1 MKIPH
6 RLLLSYAALV
16 LIAFTGGALL
26 ALAWAKANFAAGI
39 GPWYQI
45 GMLGSAGLVISG
57 LGIRF
62 GVYQARATSA
72 PLQRIAAA
80 TKAVADGRFDVRLE
94 RSNLAEATALAES
107 FNEMAAALE
116 AYNSTS
122 IDRLMA
128 EQRRNDVVLGSIDDG
143 LIIVD
148 ERAQIERLNPIAARQ
163 LGTTMDLAIGRTLD
177 ELLGGERF
185 DQRVID
191 DIASQSLSQDSE
203 PDLVIGE
210 GLMQRTLALALTPF
224 TDETRPGL
232 VLLLHDVTE
241 EREQEKLRMDFVL
254 RASHELRTPVAGL
267 SMAMDLLAERAVFP
281 PESREADLFETVHTE
296 TRRLADLVKDLLD
309 VSRLSH
315 ADTPL
320 KLEAV
325 RLSQIAED
333 ARARFEPMALER
345 RLRIACSSADG
356 LPELQLDPSQF
367 SRVLDNL
374 VGNAIRHTPPGG
386 DVGIRVIAGP
396 DAIRL
401 EVRDSGEG
409 MTRRQLA
416 SVFEPFVQF
425 GRNTGG
431 AGLGLTLS
439 REIVERHGGRIE
451 VASQRGQG
459 TRFTVSLPWPSE
471 AAA

>member
-1 MKIPH
+1 MKILH
-6 RLLLSYAALV
+6 RLLLSNAGLVVLAFAA
-16 LIAFTGGALL
+16 GALS
-26 ALAWAKANFAAGI
+26 ALAWAQPEGRSWFVTAVLAI
-39 GPWYQI
+39 
-45 GMLGSAGLVISG
+45 SAVVVSVY
-57 LGIRF
+57 GIRF
-62 GVYQARATSA
+62 GLRQAHATSE
-72 PLQRIAAA
+72 PLARIAAA
-80 TKAVADGRFDVRLE
+80 AKQVAAGRFDVRVE
-94 RSNLAEATALAES
+94 RSNLAEANVLAEN

-122 IDRLMA
+122 IDRLLA

-163 LGTTMDLAIGRTLD
+163 LGTTVELAIGRTLD
-177 ELLGGERF
+177 DVLGGERF
-185 DQRVID
+185 DQRIID
-191 DIASQSLSQDSE
+191 DIANQTMAQENE

-210 GLMQRTLALALTPF
+210 GVMQRTLATALTPF
-224 TDETRPGL
+224 HDETRPGL
-232 VLLLHDVTE
+232 VMLLRDVTE
-241 EREQEKLRMDFVL
+241 EREHEKLRMDFLL

-267 SMAMDLLAERAVFP
+267 RMAMDLLAERAAFA
-281 PESREADLFETVHTE
+281 PETREADLFETVHSE
-296 TRRLADLVKDLLD
+296 TTRLSGLVNDLLD

-320 KLEAV
+320 KLEPCQLAT
-325 RLSQIAED
+325 LAEE

-345 RLRIACSSADG
+345 RLQIACEAAED
-356 LPELQLDPSQF
+356 LPELQLDPAQF

-386 DVGIRVIAGP
+386 DVRILVAARPEALSI
-396 DAIRL
+396 

-416 SVFEPFVQF
+416 RVFDPFVQF
-425 GRNTGG
+425 GRNSGG

-459 TRFTVSLPWPSE
+459 ARFIVNLPWPNE
-471 AAA
+471 ATAAA

>member
-1 MKIPH
+1 MKILH
-6 RLLLSYAALV
+6 RLLLSYAALI
-16 LIAFTGGALL
+16 LFAFAGGALM
-26 ALAWAKANFAAGI
+26 ALAWAKFDT

-45 GMLGSAGLVISG
+45 GLLGLGGVVISV

-62 GVYQARATSA
+62 GIAQAKATSA
-72 PLQRIAAA
+72 PLQKIAAA

-94 RSNLAEATALAES
+94 PSNLAEATALAES

-122 IDRLMA
+122 IDRLLA

-163 LGTTMDLAIGRTLD
+163 LGTTVELAIGRTLD
-177 ELLGGERF
+177 DILGGDRF
-185 DQRVID
+185 DQRIID
-191 DIASQSLSQDSE
+191 DIASQQLSQDNE

-210 GLMQRTLALALTPF
+210 GVMQRTLAVALTPF

-232 VLLLHDVTE
+232 VVMIRDVTE

-254 RASHELRTPVAGL
+254 RASHELRTPVSGL
-267 SMAMDLLAERAVFP
+267 RMAMDLLAERAAFAP
-281 PESREADLFETVHTE
+281 DTREADLFDTVHTE
-296 TRRLADLVKDLLD
+296 TKRLADLVSDLLD

-320 KLEAV
+320 KLEPVQLA
-325 RLSQIAED
+325 QIAED

-345 RLRIACSSADG
+345 RLSIVSTTADN

-386 DVGIRVIAGP
+386 EVGITVVAGS
-396 DAIRL
+396 DAIRI

-416 SVFEPFVQF
+416 RVFDPFVQF
-425 GRNTGG
+425 GRNSGG

-459 TRFTVSLPWPSE
+459 ARFTVSLPWPSE
-471 AAA
+471 AAAA

>member
-1 MKIPH
+1 MKILH

-16 LIAFTGGALL
+16 VFAFVGGALM
-26 ALAWAKANFAAGI
+26 ALAWAKFAT
-39 GPWYQI
+39 GPWYEI
-45 GMLGSAGLVISG
+45 GLLGASG
-57 LGIRF
+57 LFVSVIGIRF
-62 GVYQARATSA
+62 GIAQAKATSA
-72 PLQRIAAA
+72 PLQKIAAA

-94 RSNLAEATALAES
+94 RSNLAEATALTES

-122 IDRLMA
+122 IDRLLA

-163 LGTTMDLAIGRTLD
+163 LGTTVELAIGRTLD
-177 ELLGGERF
+177 DILGGERF
-185 DQRVID
+185 DQRIID
-191 DIASQSLSQDSE
+191 DIASQQLSQDNE

-210 GLMQRTLALALTPF
+210 GVMQRTLAVALTPF

-232 VLLLHDVTE
+232 VVMIRDVTE

-254 RASHELRTPVAGL
+254 RASHELRTPVSGL
-267 SMAMDLLAERAVFP
+267 RMAMDLLAERATFAP
-281 PESREADLFETVHTE
+281 DTREADLFDTVHTE
-296 TRRLADLVKDLLD
+296 TKRLADLVNDLLD

-320 KLEAV
+320 KLEPVQLA
-325 RLSQIAED
+325 QIAED

-345 RLRIACSSADG
+345 RLSIVSTTADN

-386 DVGIRVIAGP
+386 EVGITVVAGS
-396 DAIRL
+396 DAIRI

-416 SVFEPFVQF
+416 RVFDPFVQF
-425 GRNTGG
+425 GRNSGG

-459 TRFTVSLPWPSE
+459 ARFTVSLPWPSE
-471 AAA
+471 AVAA

>member
-1 MKIPH
+1 MRILH
-6 RLLLSYAALV
+6 RLLISYAALV
-16 LIAFTGGALL
+16 VIAFAGGALL
-26 ALAWAKANFAAGI
+26 ALAWAKAGS

-45 GMLGSAGLVISG
+45 GALGFTGIVVSA

-62 GVYQARATSA
+62 GIYQARATSA
-72 PLQRIAAA
+72 PLQQIAAA
-80 TKAVADGRFDVRLE
+80 TKAVAAGRFDVRIE
-94 RSNLAEATALAES
+94 RSSLAEATVLAES

-116 AYNSTS
+116 TYNSTS
-122 IDRLMA
+122 IDRLLA

-163 LGTTMDLAIGRTLD
+163 LGTTMELAIGRTLD

-185 DQRVID
+185 DQRISD
-191 DIASQSLSQDSE
+191 DIANQTLAQDNE

-210 GLMQRTLALALTPF
+210 GVMQRILAMALTPF

-232 VLLLHDVTE
+232 VVLLRDVTE

-254 RASHELRTPVAGL
+254 RAAHELRTPVSGL
-267 SMAMDLLAERAVFP
+267 RMAMDLLAERTAFQP
-281 PESREADLFETVHTE
+281 DTREADLFETVHTE
-296 TRRLADLVKDLLD
+296 TRRLADLVSDLLD

-325 RLSQIAED
+325 QLAQLAED
-333 ARARFEPMALER
+333 AVARFEPMALER
-345 RLRIACSSADG
+345 RLSIVASVATG
-356 LPELQLDPSQF
+356 LPELQLDASQF

-386 DVGIRVIAGP
+386 EVGINVVAGP
-396 DAIRL
+396 DAVRI

-416 SVFEPFVQF
+416 RVFEPFVQF

-459 TRFTVSLPWPSE
+459 ARFIVNLPWPS
-471 AAA
+471 A

>member
-1 MKIPH
+1 MRILH

-16 LIAFTGGALL
+16 IIAFAGGALL
-26 ALAWAKANFAAGI
+26 ALAWAKSGTGAWYEIGALGI
-39 GPWYQI
+39 GGI
-45 GMLGSAGLVISG
+45 VISV

-62 GVYQARATSA
+62 GIVQARATSA
-72 PLQRIAAA
+72 PLQKIAAA
-80 TKAVADGRFDVRLE
+80 TKAVADGRFDVRIE
-94 RSNLAEATALAES
+94 RSSLVEANALADH
-107 FNEMAAALE
+107 FNEMATALE

-122 IDRLMA
+122 IDRLLA

-143 LIIVD
+143 LIIID

-163 LGTTMDLAIGRTLD
+163 LGTTMELAIGRTLD

-185 DQRVID
+185 DQRIAD
-191 DIASQSLSQDSE
+191 DIANQTLSQDDE
-203 PDLVIGE
+203 PDLTIGE
-210 GLMQRTLALALTPF
+210 GLMQRILAIALTPF

-232 VLLLHDVTE
+232 VMLLRDVTE
-241 EREQEKLRMDFVL
+241 EREQEKLRMDFLL
-254 RASHELRTPVAGL
+254 RASHELRTPVSGL
-267 SMAMDLLAERAVFP
+267 RMAMDLLAERTAFAP
-281 PESREADLFETVHTE
+281 DTREADLFETVHTE
-296 TRRLADLVKDLLD
+296 TKRLADLVGDLLD

-325 RLSQIAED
+325 QLAQLAED
-333 ARARFEPMALER
+333 AVSRFEPMALER
-345 RLRIACSSADG
+345 RLSIVAKVAAG
-356 LPELQLDPSQF
+356 LPELQLDASQF

-386 DVGIRVIAGP
+386 EVGINVVAGP
-396 DAIRL
+396 DAIRI

-409 MTRRQLA
+409 MTRRQLTR
-416 SVFEPFVQF
+416 VFEPFVQF

-459 TRFTVSLPWPSE
+459 ARFIVNLPWPS
-471 AAA
+471 A